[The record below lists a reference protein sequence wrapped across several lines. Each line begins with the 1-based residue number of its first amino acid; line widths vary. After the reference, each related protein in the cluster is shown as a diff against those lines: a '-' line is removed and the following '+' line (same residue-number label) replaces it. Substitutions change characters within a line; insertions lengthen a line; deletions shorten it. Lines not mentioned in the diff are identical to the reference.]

1 MNSVTSTVYV
11 TRFIAVEK
19 LPRDFNNNYILFE
32 IGLIYNN
39 ISNVDKK
46 DNKLNGKIE
55 LK

>member
-11 TRFIAVEK
+11 TRFIGIEK
-19 LPRDFNNNYILFE
+19 LPRNFNNNYILFE
-32 IGLIYNN
+32 IGLIYN